1 MTLQV
6 GNDARS
12 GSLLVYATQH
22 LPKDHVLNG
31 TALTSSSGFCC
42 PHSMGQCWTKLC
54 GNETDNREQ
63 SSTTELASGNVHHI
77 TTIQS
82 WEEKLSEASRNG
94 KIIVANFS
102 ASWCSPCRAIAP
114 AYCELAD
121 KHSSILFLT
130 VDVDEL
136 PEFSTSWD
144 IKATPTFFL
153 LKDGRQ
159 IDKLVGANKQD
170 LQKKITA
177 IVDSLIKT
185 K

>member
-1 MTLQV
+1 MLTRDTVISKPWGDGQG
-6 GNDARS
+6 GNMDIK
-12 GSLLVYATQH
+12 Y
-22 LPKDHVLNG
+22 G
-31 TALTSSSGFCC
+31 TALTYHQGFVV
-42 PHSMGQCWTKLC
+42 HTQWDSAGLS
-54 GNETDNREQ
+54 ETDNREQ

-82 WEEKLSEASRNG
+82 GEKLQKQAGMARY
-94 KIIVANFS
+94 